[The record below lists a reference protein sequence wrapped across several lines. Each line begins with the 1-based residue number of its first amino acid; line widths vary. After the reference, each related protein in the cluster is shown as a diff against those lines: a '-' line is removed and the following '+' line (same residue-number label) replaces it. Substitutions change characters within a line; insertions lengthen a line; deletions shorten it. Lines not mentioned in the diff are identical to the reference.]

1 MEMKLDLTK
10 GMTLDLTKDGSKK
23 FTLGL
28 SWDPEDVG
36 EDVDVDAS
44 AFLLNKAAN
53 GMHTLNDIH
62 NVVYFKDGF
71 KVSKDG
77 STELPFDSRDGR
89 SDGFDEII
97 TIDTTK
103 IASDVSQI
111 NLYINIFKP
120 AITFRQVKNATVT
133 ILDDSDKILATFN
146 ASADLIDENCL
157 LAGTVSRNGSNWD
170 FTARGEGYI
179 ITDLNTIVTELNSKG
194 SN

>member
-1 MEMKLDLTK
+1 MQLDLSKGMVLDLTK
-10 GMTLDLTKDGSKK
+10 EGSKK

-53 GMHTLNDIH
+53 GMHMLTDIH
-62 NVVYFKDGF
+62 NVVYFKEGF

-77 STELPFDSRDGR
+77 STALPFDSRDGR

-120 AITFRQVKNATVT
+120 AITFCQVKNAKVT
-133 ILDDSDKILATFN
+133 NMDDADKVLATFN

-157 LAGTVSRNGSNWD
+157 LAGTIARTESGWE
-170 FTARGEGYI
+170 FKARGEGYI
-179 ITDLNTIVTELNSKG
+179 IKDLNTIVASLNSQG

>member
-23 FTLGL
+23 FKLGL
-28 SWDPEDVG
+28 SWNPADVG

-44 AFLLNKAAN
+44 AFLLNKIASTH
-53 GMHTLNDIH
+53 MLTDIH
-62 NVVYFKDGF
+62 NVVYFKEGF
-71 KVSKDG
+71 KISKDG
-77 STELPFDSRDGR
+77 STELPFDSRDGK

-103 IASDVSQI
+103 ITSDITQI

-120 AITFRQVKNATVT
+120 AITFRQVKDATVT
-133 ILDDSDKILATFN
+133 ILDENEKILATFN
-146 ASADLIDENCL
+146 ASADLVDENCL
-157 LAGTVSRNGSNWD
+157 LAGTITRNGTNWD

-179 ITDLNTIVTELNSKG
+179 ITDLNTIVQSLSTEG